1 MTEKGIKQ
9 DITMIKQRI
18 EKGEKKIKEVAKQQM
33 QDAEIKKVKQYSV
46 EMLDPPPNNFGNYL
60 NKTTANNK
68 RIGVL

>member
-33 QDAEIKKVKQYSV
+33 QEAEIKKVKQHSID
-46 EMLDPPPNNFGNYL
+46 MLDPPPNNFGNYL

>member
-46 EMLDPPPNNFGNYL
+46 EMLDPPLNNFGNYL